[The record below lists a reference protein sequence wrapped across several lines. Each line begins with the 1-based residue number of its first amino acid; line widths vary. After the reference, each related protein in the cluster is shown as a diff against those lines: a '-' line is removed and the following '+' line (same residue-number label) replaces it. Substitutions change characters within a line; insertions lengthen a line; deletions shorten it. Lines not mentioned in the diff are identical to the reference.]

1 MKDKK
6 VRIDRQFRNNTT
18 PYKEAA
24 YDKMPDKE
32 ESECLMIVIWRKYLK
47 E

>member
-32 ESECLMIVIWRKYLK
+32 ESECLMIVIGRKYLK